1 MISLGDAQ
9 TQNATGRTLTKR
21 EGVIADKS
29 AAIKITL
36 WENQTQK
43 VQVSK
48 SYQFQNVTVRLWD
61 NKKFLSTSVS
71 TIINEIPDI
80 GPLPAQNLDDLQDSK
95 QHFSIISVS
104 CKLTKQCLACKAE
117 ITSMNPEL
125 TTYKCTSCLMRQNV
139 STIVQGYKC
148 DIIGNLNSVQRR
160 LLVPARVLASCD
172 VTKSLQNCD
181 DIEDVLL
188 KSKEIEITVSGN
200 SVTSMEINT
209 DSEDDL

>member
-9 TQNATGRTLTKR
+9 AQNATGRTLTKR

-95 QHFSIISVS
+95 QHLYHF
-104 CKLTKQCLACKAE
+104 CFLQ
-117 ITSMNPEL
+117 
-125 TTYKCTSCLMRQNV
+125 TYK
-139 STIVQGYKC
+139 
-148 DIIGNLNSVQRR
+148 
-160 LLVPARVLASCD
+160 AVLG
-172 VTKSLQNCD
+172 L
-181 DIEDVLL
+181 
-188 KSKEIEITVSGN
+188 
-200 SVTSMEINT
+200 
-209 DSEDDL
+209 